1 MSKKT
6 YRIKLRFT
14 GPLHLSRGQSDEYDH
29 AESVLHSDALKSAL
43 FVAVN
48 TISGNDAAETF
59 MKECILSSAFPF
71 DKETFYF
78 PKPMMRM
85 PFQFK
90 ELNGA
95 ANESKLSKKLKKIE
109 YISTGLFEKIVKAD
123 KEKEEFP
130 LSWVSADG
138 KFLSQ
143 DHSDEKVM
151 THAVQQRVNID
162 ADRTED
168 PKPYYVDRLYF
179 KESAGLYFLA
189 DMDEQMAKTVFSA
202 LKLLGDSGIGTD
214 RNVGMG
220 HFDFEQKRDVDTYSF
235 PKVSNPN
242 ASMLLSLFLPEK
254 EELDKEWLNRSYY
267 LLMKRGGYI
276 SSDAKQEFLSFRKNM
291 VYMFKEGSVL
301 ATTETLKGKIA
312 DLNPGNIR
320 GLDHKIH
327 RDGQAFVIPIKT
339 ELT

>member
-1 MSKKT
+1 MNKKT
-6 YRIKLRFT
+6 YRIKLRFA

-29 AESVLHSDALKSAL
+29 AESVLHSDTLKSAL

-48 TISGNDAAETF
+48 TLYGNEAAETF

-71 DKETFYF
+71 DNETFYI
-78 PKPMMRM
+78 PKPMMKM

-90 ELNGA
+90 ELSGV

-109 YISTGLFEKIVKAD
+109 YISTGLFKKIINAGPNT
-123 KEKEEFP
+123 EIFP
-130 LSWVSADG
+130 LSWLSADG
-138 KFLSQ
+138 KFLSR
-143 DHSDEKVM
+143 DISGEKIM
-151 THAVQQRVNID
+151 THAVRQRVSID
-162 ADRTED
+162 ANRTEA

-189 DMDEQMAKTVFSA
+189 DMDEQMAITVFSA

-220 HFDFEQKRDVDTYSF
+220 HFDFEENNDVDTYTF
-235 PKVSNPN
+235 PEISNPN
-242 ASMLLSLFLPEK
+242 AIMLLSLYLPRK
-254 EELDKEWLNRSYY
+254 EELDKEWINKSSY
-267 LLMKRGGYI
+267 LLIKRGGYI

-301 ATTETLKGKIA
+301 ATTGTLKGKITN
-312 DLNPGNIR
+312 LNPGNIQ
-320 GLDHKIH
+320 GLGHKIH